1 EWPKLSWGLLLR
13 CNLSKFRTGGSK
25 ILANKQRLFTILV
38 STSMHLIWKL
48 RNKYR
53 FEMDINEV
61 PSQIE
66 IHNCWVSPINMALK
80 HDILSTNKVHF
91 ETDSTKHLGSGILW
105 QEDSLPDDWIQSD
118 RVLVGIQP
126 LYAKRGIG

>member
-1 EWPKLSWGLLLR
+1 

-53 FEMDINEV
+53 FEMDTNEV

-66 IHNCWVSPINMALK
+66 IHNCWVSAINMALK

-91 ETDSTKHLGSGILW
+91 G
-105 QEDSLPDDWIQSD
+105 
-118 RVLVGIQP
+118 
-126 LYAKRGIG
+126 